1 MNAINRDNAGK
12 IFFAIGIVTCLYMFM
27 SPASW
32 SILHV
37 DEYWTYSLVNLPLKE
52 AMVVIVND
60 VHPPLHYWLLYLF
73 NPLGLTQSL
82 YFVKV
87 FSVVPYILIMIVSA
101 TKIREEYGWLTAG
114 LFVFSLGVMT
124 DFFVEFLTARMYSW
138 GLFFV
143 LMAFLYY
150 WDVVNN
156 WDRKSW
162 VLLTFFTLL
171 SISTQYFFA
180 ITCALIY
187 LLLLVEILRNNK
199 DKIMQYVKSVIA
211 LAVLYAPWA
220 YIMVRQ
226 IGLHADEPKDIV
238 HIQDIISY
246 LTFFA
251 VKYEHFSYEVA
262 VLKIISFAF
271 LILLIFLIYKS
282 KDKFSATGIFLMYAT
297 IALGVIGLALSFSNS
312 MRVRYMVP
320 IMGIFWLS
328 ASVVIG
334 KIRDDKMLAVMLVLV
349 LILAGAGVFITE
361 QDLSNRFAF
370 NDKKA
375 NFLDSINNNNTVVV
389 FNSDYGYRIL
399 HNDLNK
405 TKIYSLSD
413 TYFYDGD
420 TEVCDDFDQ
429 ILHNNTGK
437 KVYLVNWKNK
447 ESNKQYENNYN
458 LTKVYDAEHYHFNL
472 VNF

>member
-1 MNAINRDNAGK
+1 
-12 IFFAIGIVTCLYMFM
+12 M

-37 DEYWTYSLVNLPLKE
+37 DEYWTYSLVNLPIKE

-60 VHPPLHYWLLYLF
+60 VHPPLHYFLLYLF
-73 NPLGLTQSL
+73 NPLGLTNSL

-87 FSVVPYILIMIVSA
+87 FSVIPYILIMIVSA

-114 LFVFSLGVMT
+114 LFIFSLGVMT

-162 VLLTFFTLL
+162 ILLTVFTLL
-171 SISTQYFFA
+171 SASTQYFFA
-180 ITCALIY
+180 ITCGLIY

-199 DKIMQYVKSVIA
+199 EHIKQFAKSVIA

-220 YIMVRQ
+220 YVVVRQ
-226 IGLHADEPKDIV
+226 IGLHSDEPRDIV
-238 HIQDIISY
+238 HITDVLNY
-246 LTFFA
+246 FTFFA
-251 VKYEHFSYEVA
+251 IKHEGFNLEMIILKLVA
-262 VLKIISFAF
+262 VGF
-271 LILLIFLIYKS
+271 LILIIYLIYKS
-282 KDKFSATGIFLMYAT
+282 KDRFSATGVFLMYAT
-297 IALGVIGLALSFSNS
+297 IGLGVIGLALSFSNS
-312 MRVRYMVP
+312 MRVRYMIP

-328 ASVVIG
+328 ASMVIG
-334 KIRDDKMLAVMLVLV
+334 KIKDDRILALMIALVLV
-349 LILAGAGVFITE
+349 LGCAGVAITE
-361 QDLSNRFAF
+361 IDLNHRFEF

-375 NFLDSINNNNTVVV
+375 DFLSSINNNDTVVV
-389 FNSDYGYRIL
+389 FNSDYAYRIL
-399 HNDLNK
+399 HSDLNK

-413 TYFYDGD
+413 TYFYDSD
-420 TEVCDDFDQ
+420 AEVCKDLNQ
-429 ILHNNTGK
+429 ILQNNTGK
-437 KVYLVNWKNK
+437 KIYLVNWKDK
-447 ESNKQYENNYN
+447 ESNKQYEQNYN
-458 LTKVYDAEHYHFNL
+458 LTKVYDADHYHFNL
-472 VNF
+472 IGNVSAY